1 MKTAWLVVITLCISV
16 SAMNTAQTKQG
27 ASATAM
33 SDLSR
38 YGVKADGTTDDT
50 AALQK
55 AIDAAAES
63 GDTVYLPP
71 AKYLVAG
78 SLTVKPGVTIKGAAE
93 APRWSAPLTGTIIL
107 ATGGRDTEEAPA
119 LFEMGHSTCVT
130 GLTVFYPEQRTDDIR
145 PYPWTF
151 HMKDYDNSI
160 ENVTLINSYNG
171 IRVGPEGNVRHRIRS
186 VYGCVLRR
194 GLFVDSCTDIGRV
207 DNVQFHCHWWTAPEV
222 NGSWDPVFKYMI
234 DHCEA
239 FIFGRTDWEYV
250 TNTFVFPAKV
260 GYKFIDSKGQV
271 PGAMNGQ
278 LSGVGADAC
287 QRCVVLEAMQPYGLL
302 FTNGQFVAF
311 TGEDPVQI
319 EATETSAGNLRLVN
333 CSFWGPAKRNIEY
346 RGKGYLGVSD
356 CFFTMT
362 DGKQPLI
369 DVRSGR
375 AQIRGNSFETV
386 GASVRLGA
394 DVVHAVVTENN
405 GVHGVVVEDETG
417 GRAVIRDNEPRPV
430 K

>member
-207 DNVQFHCHWWTAPEV
+207 DNVQFHCH
-222 NGSWDPVFKYMI
+222 
-234 DHCEA
+234 
-239 FIFGRTDWEYV
+239 
-250 TNTFVFPAKV
+250 
-260 GYKFIDSKGQV
+260 
-271 PGAMNGQ
+271 
-278 LSGVGADAC
+278 
-287 QRCVVLEAMQPYGLL
+287 
-302 FTNGQFVAF
+302 
-311 TGEDPVQI
+311 
-319 EATETSAGNLRLVN
+319 
-333 CSFWGPAKRNIEY
+333 
-346 RGKGYLGVSD
+346 
-356 CFFTMT
+356 
-362 DGKQPLI
+362 
-369 DVRSGR
+369 
-375 AQIRGNSFETV
+375 
-386 GASVRLGA
+386 
-394 DVVHAVVTENN
+394 
-405 GVHGVVVEDETG
+405 
-417 GRAVIRDNEPRPV
+417 
-430 K
+430 